1 MTTAAGFALGIPL
14 FALLGQDRAPSI
26 ASPPAYRVGPGDVLE
41 VTVAGRPELSRLPT
55 VQTTGVIWLPRLS
68 EVRVEGLTPV
78 EIGRKLTELLAQREA
93 PGATV
98 TVAVREY
105 RSQFVWVRGEVNKPG
120 REPLTG
126 GMRLL
131 DALLEVGG
139 FTERA
144 SGEVLVERR
153 QGTFADGS
161 TARRFRFPRTG
172 PSDEALG
179 DLETLLSRDDVVTV
193 SAGSYVTVRGAVVR
207 PGRYALEGEAT
218 VSAVIS
224 AAGGV
229 VAPLGRR
236 RVSVSR
242 REPSSGHVQVLHADL
257 DAIEKG
263 REPDLVLLPD
273 DQVEVQARL
282 L

>member
-1 MTTAAGFALGIPL
+1 MMTAVGFALGIPL
-14 FALLGQDRAPSI
+14 FVLLGQDRAPSI
-26 ASPPAYRVGPGDVLE
+26 ASPSAYRVGPGDVLE

-55 VQTTGVIWLPRLS
+55 VQTTGVIWLPQLS

-78 EIGRKLTELLAQREA
+78 EIGRKLTELLARRDD
-93 PGATV
+93 PGPMV

-105 RSQFVWVRGEVNKPG
+105 RSQFVWVRGEVNRPG
-120 REPLTG
+120 REPLKA

-131 DALLEVGG
+131 DVLLEVGG

-144 SGEVLVERR
+144 SGEVLIERR
-153 QGTFADGS
+153 QGTFADSS
-161 TARRFRFPRTG
+161 TVRRFRFPRTD
-172 PSDEALG
+172 PSADVLG
-179 DLETLLSRDDVVTV
+179 DLDTLLYRDDVVTV

-207 PGRYALEGEAT
+207 PGRYALEGQTT
-218 VSAVIS
+218 VSAVVS

-229 VAPLGRR
+229 AGLARR

-273 DQVEVQARL
+273 DQVEIQARFL
-282 L
+282 